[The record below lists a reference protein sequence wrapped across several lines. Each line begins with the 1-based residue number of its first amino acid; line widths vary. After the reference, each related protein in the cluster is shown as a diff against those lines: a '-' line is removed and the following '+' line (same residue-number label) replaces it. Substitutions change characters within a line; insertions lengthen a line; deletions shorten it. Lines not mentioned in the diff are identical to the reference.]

1 MAIGSKYA
9 PLTEWLQQCGKNSVR
24 LTFDE
29 INESTASRCTDAI
42 RCRYFFI

>member
-29 INESTASRCTDAI
+29 INEIIKMSSRHYADTAATV
-42 RCRYFFI
+42 